1 MKLLQKSFIC
11 ATALTIIFSFLT
23 FFSPI
28 PAMADSGFSMTQSED
43 AIRFQIPIKDG
54 GFNVDVPKAP
64 VPQPGLT
71 VRSAIVSLPAGESG
85 TIQSIIITGPDGA
98 REFGCS
104 NIKIKDGTDLIKA
117 CGGPAVLKPGDTIY
131 QANGK
136 DFIPNPD
143 VTFGISLS
151 TNFKS

>member
-43 AIRFQIPIKDG
+43 AIRFEISIKDG
-54 GFNVDVPKAP
+54 GFGVDVPAS
-64 VPQPGLT
+64 VPEPSLT

-117 CGGPAVLKPGDTIY
+117 CGGPAVLKPGTTRY

-143 VTFGISLS
+143 VPFGISLS